1 MPAANPIYLDHQ
13 ATTPIHPDVLVAMQ
27 PWFAEAFGNPHSSD
41 HVFGWQSSQAVDEA
55 SQQVARLI
63 GADAGEIIFT
73 SGATES
79 NNMALLGLARRA
91 AGSKR
96 RRVLLSAIEHKSVL
110 AAGRAIKERLGFA
123 VEHIPVN
130 REGFVDMEALLDMLD
145 EDVLV
150 VSVMAVNNEIGTI
163 QHVERIAEM
172 ARAYGAVFHCDA
184 GQAPVAMAMQG
195 FGQMADMASLSGHKI
210 YGPKGIG
217 ALYISHAVQPRVEP
231 LIYGGGQ
238 QHGLRSGTTP
248 VPLCVGMGAAASR
261 LGSPEIAQKRSET
274 ACRRDA
280 FVERLCQLPWP
291 ISVNGPSG
299 SARHPGNANIRF
311 DGFSAHDILAALQP
325 NLAASTGSAC
335 TSGTPEPSH
344 VLKAI
349 GLSGD
354 EAESSIRFSLGFDTS
369 DHDVDSA
376 AELIGATL
384 KKLSAVEQFD
394 LV

>member
-1 MPAANPIYLDHQ
+1 MPAPNPIYLDHQ
-13 ATTPIHPDVLVAMQ
+13 ATTPIHPDVLAVMQ

-41 HVFGWQSSQAVDEA
+41 HVLGWQSSQAVDEA
-55 SQQVARLI
+55 AEQVARLI

-91 AGSKR
+91 GGSKR

-130 REGFVDMEALLDMLD
+130 REGFIDMEALLDMLD

-184 GQAPVAMAMQG
+184 GQAPLAMAMEG

-217 ALYISHAVQPRVEP
+217 ALYISHAMQPRVEP

-261 LGSPEIAQKRSET
+261 LDSAEIAQKRSET

-280 FVERLCQLPWP
+280 FVERLCRLPWP
-291 ISVNGPSG
+291 IAVNGSSG

-349 GLSGD
+349 GLAGD

-369 DHDVDSA
+369 DQDMKSA
-376 AELIGATL
+376 AELIGSTL
-384 KKLSAVEQFD
+384 QKLSAVEQLD